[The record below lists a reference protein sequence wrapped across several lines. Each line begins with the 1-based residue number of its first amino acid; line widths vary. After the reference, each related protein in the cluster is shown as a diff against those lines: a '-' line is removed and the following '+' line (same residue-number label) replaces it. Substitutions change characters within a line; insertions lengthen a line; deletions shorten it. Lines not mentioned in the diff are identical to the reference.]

1 MKRTMARNG
10 SGPVR
15 TYRKLLLNRKAEFL
29 VALGINF
36 NWLAKSGQD
45 SDADPEQNSHEES
58 VRLRLNRVLYGQL
71 RQVEEALDRLEL
83 GEYGRCLA
91 CEAPIAPKR
100 LQAVPWA
107 KYCLTCQEKFSAP
120 LTPELAGVGKE
131 T

>member
-45 SDADPEQNSHEES
+45 SDADPFHSRPPEKRGGVPSRNRRTRLSGDVRRDAPEVARELSEAADQIRES
-58 VRLRLNRVLYGQL
+58 KLKEKIAEDILILQKEGQ
-71 RQVEEALDRLEL
+71 
-83 GEYGRCLA
+83 
-91 CEAPIAPKR
+91 
-100 LQAVPWA
+100 
-107 KYCLTCQEKFSAP
+107 F
-120 LTPELAGVGKE
+120 
-131 T
+131 